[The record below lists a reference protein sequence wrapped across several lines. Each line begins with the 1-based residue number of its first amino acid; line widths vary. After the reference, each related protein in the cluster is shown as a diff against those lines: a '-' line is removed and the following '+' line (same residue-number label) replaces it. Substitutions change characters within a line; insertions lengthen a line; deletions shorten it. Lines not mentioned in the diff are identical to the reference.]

1 MELEKQL
8 QSKETRELARA
19 ILRLRNE
26 EEALMFFR
34 DLFTL
39 EELADASRRW
49 AVARMLE
56 KKMTFDEIERKTGM
70 SSATIARVNYWIHH
84 GMGGYKL
91 MLKRC
96 S

>member
-8 QSKETRELARA
+8 QSKEVRELTRA
-19 ILRLRNE
+19 VLKLRNE
-26 EEALMFFR
+26 EEALAFFR
-34 DLFTL
+34 DVLTL
-39 EELADASRRW
+39 EEIQGISRRW
-49 AVARMLE
+49 AVARMLA
-56 KKMTFDEIERKTGM
+56 KKMTFEEIERKTGM
-70 SSATIARVNYWIHH
+70 SSATISRINYWIHH